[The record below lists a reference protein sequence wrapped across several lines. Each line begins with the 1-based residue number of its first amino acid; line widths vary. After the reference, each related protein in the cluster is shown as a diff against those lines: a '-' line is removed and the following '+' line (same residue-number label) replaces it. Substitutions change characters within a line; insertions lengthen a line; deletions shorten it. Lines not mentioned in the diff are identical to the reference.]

1 MKFPMLDIPRNQIVL
16 HAALIVTKRRVTFD
30 IEYQHTALTHD
41 GPDDGDYMT
50 FVASNGFQIYSR
62 SRPDIDTDR
71 CWLLGAVN
79 GPAEDR
85 SGSKPFPSYEMRDK
99 YVDRLM
105 EALQEWVEHTGGAIR
120 LQTFKFDREEDS
132 YVDETI
138 HLS

>member
-1 MKFPMLDIPRNQIVL
+1 M
-16 HAALIVTKRRVTFD
+16 
-30 IEYQHTALTHD
+30 
-41 GPDDGDYMT
+41 
-50 FVASNGFQIYSR
+50 
-62 SRPDIDTDR
+62 
-71 CWLLGAVN
+71 N

-105 EALQEWVEHTGGAIR
+105 GALQEWVEHTGGAIR